1 MKILKCKDE
10 EEFITLVAEYLFN
23 GKVIGWFNGPSEYG
37 PRALGSRSILA
48 NPTRPDIKDHINQK
62 VKNRE
67 WWRPY
72 APIVLE
78 EYYDD
83 WFDLD
88 RTAPYML
95 LSSQVL
101 EHQRILVPGITHED
115 GSSRPQTVSKTQ
127 NPRVHRLLTEFY
139 NQTACPILLNTSF
152 NSREPIVETPQNA
165 IDTFTTTNLDVL
177 AMGMYIL
184 EKTEYNEYVN

>member
-1 MKILKCKDE
+1 MKILKCENED
-10 EEFITLVAEYLFN
+10 EFINLVAEYLSN
-23 GKVIGWFNGPSEYG
+23 NKVIGWLDGPSEYG

-48 NPTRPDIKDHINQK
+48 NPARKDIKDHINQK

-78 EYYDD
+78 EYYDE

-88 RTAPYML
+88 RPAPYML
-95 LSSQVL
+95 LSAQVL
-101 EHQRILVPGITHED
+101 EETRNLVPGITHED
-115 GSSRPQTVSKTQ
+115 GSSRPQTVSEKQ
-127 NPRVHRLLTEFY
+127 NPRMYRLLTEFY

-165 IDTFTTTNLDVL
+165 IDTFMNTNLDIL